1 MQAGALSNERS
12 MAVMSDIYAQ
22 TIVLDWQVK
31 TDEGWKSGIE
41 GREGDILPFNK
52 EEVQKVF
59 TSLPNLFI
67 DIQEQAQSIAN
78 FRKSELE
85 DDSGN

>member
-1 MQAGALSNERS
+1 MKPTRAP
-12 MAVMSDIYAQ
+12 
-22 TIVLDWQVK
+22 
-31 TDEGWKSGIE
+31 GIE

-59 TSLPNLFI
+59 ISLPNLFI